1 MTARERAALLRLLAM
16 AAAWALGIVMA
27 AVIGVRAF
35 DYVLPALFAAAVFM
49 WTRARPLGRRDN
61 IAYWRGQRIDR
72 ERWH

>member
-35 DYVLPALFAAAVFM
+35 DYVLPALFAAAV
-49 WTRARPLGRRDN
+49 
-61 IAYWRGQRIDR
+61 
-72 ERWH
+72 